1 MGASDYLKSPKP
13 LDVDLLVAEQSLLDG
28 IQDGDKDLGGLG
40 EAVEFEY
47 LHEHKGKGLIRL
59 YLHVL
64 CQTSGRYTFLGCHQ
78 PN

>member
-13 LDVDLLVAEQSLLDG
+13 LDVDLLVAEQNLLDG

>member
-28 IQDGDKDLGGLG
+28 IQDGIENFSGRWEAFEFKNLHKHDG
-40 EAVEFEY
+40 E
-47 LHEHKGKGLIRL
+47 GLIRL